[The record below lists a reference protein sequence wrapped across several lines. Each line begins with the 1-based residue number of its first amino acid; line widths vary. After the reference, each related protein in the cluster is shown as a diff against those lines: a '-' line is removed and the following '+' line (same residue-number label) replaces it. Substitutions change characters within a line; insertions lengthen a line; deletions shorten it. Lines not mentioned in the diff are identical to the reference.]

1 MSKETFDP
9 DPRRHRRHKGPRKGI
24 EPKGLKRWRLAHRT
38 HDPSSVRRR
47 KPWHRGPRGGK
58 YWKGPTKRRYD
69 TPRFARVRRYG
80 RRIGGKAE
88 NFINK
93 YGGWLGALSALGF
106 GFYTAI
112 TKYTAAHG
120 DAGYGNYWATL
131 VGGTRSDGVVR
142 VPEISHLWQNEPPDG
157 SGWTPIKY
165 LQYKFGLYQP
175 GGDLSS
181 WAIPFWASLIAYVAS
196 KIPLPI
202 PSWARIRKPL
212 GKIAAPALLI
222 STIGALALP
231 GCPNGQTTSTNES
244 KAGIGRRNVGLP
256 SPPINIQYAGAY

>member
-9 DPRRHRRHKGPRKGI
+9 DPRRHKKHKGPRKGV

-38 HDPSSVRRR
+38 HDPSTTRRR

-69 TPRFARVRRYG
+69 TPRFSRARSYG

-93 YGGWLGALSALGF
+93 YGSWLGFFSALGV
-106 GFYTAI
+106 GVGTGINKAI
-112 TKYTAAHG
+112 QAYG
-120 DAGYGNYWATL
+120 DKGLEDYVKGTI
-131 VGGTRSDGVVR
+131 GGTTSDGLVR
-142 VPEISHLWQNEPPDG
+142 IPEISHLWTTQGD
-157 SGWTPIKY
+157 WTPINY
-165 LQYKFGLYQP
+165 LRYKFGLWQP

-181 WAIPFWASLIAYVAS
+181 WAIPFWASLIAFVAS

-202 PSWARIRKPL
+202 PSWARVRKPL
-212 GKIAAPALLI
+212 GKIAAPALVI

-231 GCPNGQTTSTNES
+231 GSPPTGQATSTND
-244 KAGIGRRNVGLP
+244 KAGIGRRNVGLK
-256 SPPINIQYAGAY
+256 SPPLNVLYAGAY